1 MTDAG
6 AGAPVESRLI
16 EADSDVRLDSLV
28 ASIASISRTQAATL
42 IATGQIRVNGRHE
55 KASYKPRRGE
65 RVEIW
70 RPPPTTER
78 TFGPESIELT
88 VVFEDDDL
96 LVIDKPAG
104 MVVHPAPG
112 NWSGTLVNA
121 LLGRGLARDVGSG
134 TRESGIDERE
144 SGGIAVPRAGLVHRL
159 DKETSGLLLVAK
171 NERAHRILAK
181 AVADRRVIRQYAVL
195 ARGHLRSER
204 VVVEKPLARD
214 PRDRKRMA
222 VVQTGKPAKTTFVR
236 LARFEGSELL
246 RATLHTGRTHQIRVH
261 LASVGHPVVGDTVYG
276 AVARR
281 QLAGTAGESGRH
293 FLHAAWLRLRH
304 PSSGALIDLK
314 SSLPPDLRQSLAD
327 AARDPRILQLVDP
340 LDEFDFYRDDA

>member
-1 MTDAG
+1 MSSANSKPD
-6 AGAPVESRLI
+6 ESRLI

-28 ASIASISRTQAATL
+28 ASIAGVSRTLAATL
-42 IATGQIRVNGRHE
+42 IATGQVRVDGRNE

-70 RPPPTTER
+70 RPPPTSDR
-78 TFGPESIELT
+78 TFEPESIELT
-88 VVFEDDDL
+88 VVFEDEDL
-96 LVIDKPAG
+96 LVIDKAAG

-121 LLGRGLARDVGSG
+121 LLGRGLARNLGSG
-134 TRESGIDERE
+134 ERGVEPES
-144 SGGIAVPRAGLVHRL
+144 AVPRAGLVHRL

-195 ARGHLRSER
+195 SRGHLRSER
-204 VVVEKPLARD
+204 LVVEKPLARD

-276 AVARR
+276 AAARR
-281 QLAGTAGESGRH
+281 RTATTEQEPESGRH

-314 SSLPPDLRQSLAD
+314 SPLPPDLRQSLAN
-327 AARDPRILQLVDP
+327 AARDTRILQQADP

>member
-1 MTDAG
+1 MSTTHSTPD
-6 AGAPVESRLI
+6 ESRLL

-28 ASIASISRTQAATL
+28 ASIAGVSRTQAATL
-42 IATGQIRVNGRHE
+42 IATDQVRVDGRHE
-55 KASYKPRRGE
+55 KASYKPRKGE

-78 TFGPESIELT
+78 SFEPESIALT
-88 VVFEDDDL
+88 VVLEDEDL
-96 LVIDKPAG
+96 LVIDKAPG

-121 LLGRGLARDVGSG
+121 LLGRGLARDLGAG
-134 TRESGIDERE
+134 ERE
-144 SGGIAVPRAGLVHRL
+144 SIVPRAGLVHRL

-195 ARGHLRSER
+195 SRGHLRSER

-236 LARFEGSELL
+236 LARFEGAELL

-276 AVARR
+276 AAARR
-281 QLAGTAGESGRH
+281 RTATTEQEPTSGRH

-304 PSSGALIDLK
+304 PSSGTLIDLR
-314 SSLPPDLRQSLAD
+314 SPLPPDLRQSLAD
-327 AARDPRILQLVDP
+327 AARDARILQMADP

>member
-1 MTDAG
+1 
-6 AGAPVESRLI
+6 LL

-28 ASIASISRTQAATL
+28 ASIAGVSRTQAATL
-42 IATGQIRVNGRHE
+42 IATDQVRVDGRHE
-55 KASYKPRRGE
+55 KASYKPRKGE
-65 RVEIW
+65 RVEVW
-70 RPPPTTER
+70 RPAPTTER
-78 TFGPESIELT
+78 SFEPESIALT
-88 VVFEDDDL
+88 VVLEDEDL
-96 LVIDKPAG
+96 LVIDKPPG

-121 LLGRGLARDVGSG
+121 LLARGLSRDLGAGARGAGSG
-134 TRESGIDERE
+134 ERE
-144 SGGIAVPRAGLVHRL
+144 SGVPRAGLVHRL

-276 AVARR
+276 AAARR
-281 QLAGTAGESGRH
+281 RTATTEQEPTSGRH
-293 FLHAAWLRLRH
+293 FLHAARLRLRH
-304 PSSGALIDLK
+304 PSSGTLIDLR
-314 SSLPPDLRQSLAD
+314 SPLPPDLRQSLAD
-327 AARDPRILQLVDP
+327 AARDARILQMADP

>member
-1 MTDAG
+1 MTTPKAD
-6 AGAPVESRLI
+6 PDESRVL

-28 ASIASISRTQAATL
+28 ASLAGVSRTQAATL
-42 IATGQIRVNGRHE
+42 IATGRVQVSGRLE

-65 RVEIW
+65 RVEVW
-70 RPPPTTER
+70 RPPPSTER
-78 TFGPESIELT
+78 SFEAEAIDLS
-88 VVFEDDDL
+88 VVFEDEDL

-134 TRESGIDERE
+134 ERAAD
-144 SGGIAVPRAGLVHRL
+144 SLVPRAGLVHRL

-195 ARGHLRSER
+195 ARGHLRGDHIE
-204 VVVEKPLARD
+204 VDKPIARD

-222 VVQTGKPAKTTFVR
+222 VVQTGKPAKTTFVS
-236 LARFEGSELL
+236 RFT
-246 RATLHTGRTHQIRVH
+246 RA
-261 LASVGHPVVGDTVYG
+261 
-276 AVARR
+276 
-281 QLAGTAGESGRH
+281 
-293 FLHAAWLRLRH
+293 
-304 PSSGALIDLK
+304 
-314 SSLPPDLRQSLAD
+314 
-327 AARDPRILQLVDP
+327 
-340 LDEFDFYRDDA
+340 